1 MRHPLLLLAGL
12 ALLAGCDAASLD
24 DFVPE
29 VAISAVLE
37 ADSTLPLVYLSLT
50 GPIDEP
56 YDPLERAIRS
66 AEVAVSLLR
75 PDGTV
80 EVRYDYRDLA
90 DFTGQDSLAG
100 IYAPPGVRVLAERR
114 YRLEAVVPGFDAP
127 VTAETTVPRAFE
139 IVRPPPDTVA
149 FQQGDPPGTDVTPS
163 GVGGAPSVYVFTV
176 TALEP
181 SVEALTPFAADLFFD
196 RDVEFEN
203 FVETSSPLLNEGNYD
218 RNADGTIRIE
228 APWFAFNFFGANRIR
243 LTALDPA
250 LQTFLEFQAIQ
261 FVPTTISPGEI
272 PNVPTNVQNG
282 VGVFGAVAQA
292 TTSLV
297 VARP

>member
-1 MRHPLLLLAGL
+1 MHRALLLAL
-12 ALLAGCDAASLD
+12 TVLVGCDAAGFD

-29 VAISAVLE
+29 VAVSAVLE
-37 ADSTLPLVYLSLT
+37 ADSTLPLVYLSQT

-56 YDPLERAIRS
+56 YDPLERALRG
-66 AEVAVSLLR
+66 AGVAVSLLR
-75 PDGTV
+75 ADGSV
-80 EVRYDYRDLA
+80 EARYDYRDLA
-90 DFTGQDSLAG
+90 DLTGEDSLAG
-100 IYAPPGVRVLAERR
+100 IYSPPAVRVLAERR
-114 YRLEAVVPGFDAP
+114 YRLEALVPGFEAP

-139 IVRPPPDTVA
+139 IVRPPPDTVV
-149 FQQGDPPGTDVTPS
+149 FQQGSPPGSDVTPS
-163 GVGGAPSVYVFTV
+163 GVGGAPSVYVFTI
-176 TALEP
+176 TSLEP
-181 SVEALTPFAADLFFD
+181 AVEALTPFAADLFFD
-196 RDVEFEN
+196 RDVSFDN
-203 FVETSSPLLNEGNYD
+203 FVVTNSPLLNEGNYD
-218 RNADGTIRIE
+218 RNADGTLRIE
-228 APWFAFNFFGANRIR
+228 APWFAFNFFGANRLQI
-243 LTALDPA
+243 TALDEA